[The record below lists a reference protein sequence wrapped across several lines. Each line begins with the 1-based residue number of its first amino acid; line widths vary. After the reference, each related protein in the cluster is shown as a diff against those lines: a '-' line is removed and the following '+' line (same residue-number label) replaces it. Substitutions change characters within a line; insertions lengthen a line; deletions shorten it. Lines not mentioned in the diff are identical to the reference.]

1 MGDFTSEKE
10 QKLLESEQ
18 KYLTQKIQMQ
28 TNSLLKKHLDFQM
41 MMTTVRKKKRNRK
54 RNSLDMTSKTRSSLS
69 VSLR

>member
-10 QKLLESEQ
+10 QKLLKVKQ

-28 TNSLLKKHLDFQM
+28 TNSILKKYLDFQM
-41 MMTTVRKKKRNRK
+41 MTATVRKKKRNRK
-54 RNSLDMTSKTRSSLS
+54 RNLLDMTSKTRSSLS